1 MLIVKINTICFCIS
15 GYEVKLSMCV
25 SVAAPDIQSSDDK
38 RD

>member
-1 MLIVKINTICFCIS
+1 MVKVNNICFCIPE
-15 GYEVKLSMCV
+15 YEAKLSMCV